1 MSKRNLLRGFH
12 GAGKKLQNSRD
23 FPAIPGMNLP
33 SDITVKTSKGSKE
46 VSMTDTEMF
55 VSCFSVQTENN
66 QSEEPL

>member
-1 MSKRNLLRGFH
+1 
-12 GAGKKLQNSRD
+12 
-23 FPAIPGMNLP
+23 MNLP